1 MVARHAR
8 GTAAGGARARSRAI
22 AVLLFGLVSAAAAEA
37 APPEH
42 TLFGLP
48 YYSTGAIEGFA
59 QLIALLAFAF
69 ALLRH
74 RRLHGWTYL
83 RRVAVTTLLI
93 VAIWEAAW
101 NADVLFTS
109 LRMAYLCHTQG
120 GLQVYR
126 TAEADGFMG
135 YGSVERET
143 HRGFEYIERLNFG
156 SEPNYIRETFREGKV
171 IREPVAEA
179 RSGYWYVGHFRKR
192 HGYAI
197 KRSGERIIDV
207 KDDSVMGELVTWE
220 IYPGLFDRTW
230 LSMLPAAWK
239 PWTCSKG
246 APEGV
251 GTFEPETG
259 EWKYPPFYLLDVV
272 LQPKSRANSS

>member
-1 MVARHAR
+1 MAARHAR
-8 GTAAGGARARSRAI
+8 GATNAGAGARARAL
-22 AVLLFGLVSAAAAEA
+22 AAMPFGLLLAGAAGA
-37 APPEH
+37 APPGH

-59 QLIALLAFAF
+59 QLVALLAFAF

-74 RRLHGWTYL
+74 RRLHGWSYL
-83 RRVAVTTLLI
+83 RRVAVTTLLA
-93 VAIWEAAW
+93 VAVWEAAW

-135 YGSVERET
+135 YGSLERET
-143 HRGFEYIERLNFG
+143 RRGFEYIERLNFG
-156 SEPNYIRETFREGKV
+156 SEPKYVRETFREGEV
-171 IREPVAEA
+171 VREPVEEA
-179 RSGYWYVGHFRKR
+179 QSRYWYVGHFRKG

-197 KRSGERIIDV
+197 KRTGERIIDV
-207 KDDSVMGELVTWE
+207 TDDSVIGELVTWE

-230 LSMLPAAWK
+230 LSVLPATWK

-246 APEGV
+246 APEGI
-251 GTFEPETG
+251 GTFKPETG

-272 LQPKSRANSS
+272 LQPKSQANSS